1 MNKKCRVTVHDTVI
15 TYVTYTKV
23 FKLLS
28 CLFSEP
34 LISPTTELL
43 SPTSD
48 DVQTQ
53 QSSQKSYLFVMP
65 FIFVISLLGVVGF
78 FLHKVKGWFEDTH

>member
-1 MNKKCRVTVHDTVI
+1 MNKKCHVTVHDTVI
-15 TYVTYTKV
+15 TYVTCTKV
-23 FKLLS
+23 FKLRS

-43 SPTSD
+43 SPTSE
-48 DVQTQ
+48 VQTQ